1 MHVALLPGSASTVR
15 ADEQAR
21 AVQAEIS
28 MEHVVKPVE
37 NAFSTPRKRH
47 HRDVCLAALGLVRCY
62 DTAGPSGAARP
73 S

>member
-37 NAFSTPRKRH
+37 NAFSTPRSDTTGTSVWLPWPGAMLRH
-47 HRDVCLAALGLVRCY
+47 SWPL
-62 DTAGPSGAARP
+62 GAARL